1 MIDEVEA
8 NAAQAALWNDMAGR
22 TWAELQV
29 LLDDMLLPFETRLV
43 EHAVA
48 SGAREVLDIGCGA
61 GATTIALAR
70 ALGGRGVGVDISA
83 PLIAAAQARAT
94 AEQVPGVTFIEAD
107 AQVHPFERGRF
118 DMLVSRFGVMF
129 FDDPVA
135 AFGNLRR
142 AARND
147 AALAFV
153 AWRNATDNAFMTA
166 AERAV
171 APLLP
176 ALPARDP
183 DAPGQF
189 AFARKERIAAILA
202 ASGWQ
207 DVDIAPADAT
217 CRLPA
222 AELMTYATRMGPLGL
237 IFGDLDGELHDRA
250 RTALQDAFAP
260 YVRGDAV
267 EFTAA
272 CWMVTAR
279 ASA

>member
-29 LLDDMLLPFETRLV
+29 LLDDMLRPFETRLV

-94 AEQVPGVTFIEAD
+94 AEHVPGVTFIEAD
-107 AQVHPFERGRF
+107 AQVHPFETGRF

-142 AARND
+142 AAHD
-147 AALAFV
+147 HAELAFV

-176 ALPARDP
+176 AQPARDP

-189 AFARKERIAAILA
+189 GFARKERIAAILA

-237 IFGDLDGELHDRA
+237 IFGNLDGELQDRA

-260 YVRGDAV
+260 YVRGGAV